1 MNLWGLIER
10 SLSQRRLSSCLTA
23 LSVALGVMLVTS
35 ILLMRDEMES
45 TYKRQ
50 GEGYSLIV
58 GPTGSPLQLVLNSVF
73 HVDQSSG
80 LVPFSVYE
88 ELNSKMLERL
98 VAFTVP
104 YAVGDSFRG
113 FRVVATTDD
122 IFNGEFPQPPA
133 TPLQLSKGRA
143 FQYTDEELA
152 AALEELKERR
162 AHAGHDHAHDH
173 ASHGPFEAVIGADV
187 ASSLELSPGDAIKP
201 SHGVE
206 GAKDHHDDHTWE
218 VVGVLA
224 ASGTPLDRVVFIN
237 LDSFYRIP
245 DHAGA
250 LIPGIDEAGLSSILV
265 FPRPGY
271 AKAPLHA
278 RLAKRGDITVAEVG
292 NEIQKLQALV
302 GNVDQV
308 FLIVAVLVIIIGVM
322 GVMVAIYNTMNERR
336 RELAILRAIGAG
348 RMTVLAW
355 IVGEAAALCLA
366 GGLLGLLLAH
376 GLMWGVSGYVE
387 SISGLR
393 IDPLHVLSIEFLIL
407 AVVALAGALAG
418 LVPAAK
424 AYRVDVARNLSPLS

>member
-23 LSVALGVMLVTS
+23 LSVALGVMLVAS

-73 HVDQSSG
+73 HVDKSSG
-80 LVPFSVYE
+80 LVPFSVYD
-88 ELNSKMLERL
+88 ELNGPIYGRL

-113 FRVVATTDD
+113 YRVVATTDD
-122 IFNGEFPQPPA
+122 IFNGEFPQEPA
-133 TPLQLSKGRA
+133 SPLHVAKGRA
-143 FQYTDEELA
+143 FKFEVSELVNA
-152 AALEELKERR
+152 VEELKERR
-162 AHAGHDHAHDH
+162 AHVGHEHDHS
-173 ASHGPFEAVIGADV
+173 SHGPFEAVIGAEV
-187 ASSLELSPGDAIKP
+187 AASLGLSIGDAIKP

-206 GAKDHHDDHTWE
+206 GARDHHDDHTWE
-218 VVGVLA
+218 IVGILTE
-224 ASGTPLDRVVFIN
+224 SDTPLDRVVFIN

-250 LIPGIDEAGLSSILV
+250 LIPGMDQAGLSSILV

-278 RLAKRGDITVAEVG
+278 RLAKRGDVTVAEVG
-292 NEIQKLQALV
+292 SEIQKLQQLV
-302 GNVDQV
+302 GNVDKV
-308 FLIVAVLVIIIGVM
+308 FLLVAVLVVIIGVM

-336 RELAILRAIGAG
+336 RELAILRAIGAT
-348 RMTVLAW
+348 RATILAW

-376 GLMWGVSGYVE
+376 GLMWGVSDYVE
-387 SISGLR
+387 SVSGLR
-393 IDPLHVLSIEFLIL
+393 IDPMHVLPMEFLMAAI
-407 AVVALAGALAG
+407 VTVAGAVAG